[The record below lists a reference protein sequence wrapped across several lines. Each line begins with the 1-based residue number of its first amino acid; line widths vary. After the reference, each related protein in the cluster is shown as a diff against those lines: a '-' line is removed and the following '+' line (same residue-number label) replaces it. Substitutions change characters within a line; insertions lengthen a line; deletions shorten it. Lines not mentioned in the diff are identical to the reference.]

1 MERPEDVGV
10 AAEQS
15 GHKDSEQQDDERQD
29 DEQRDHTASFVGC
42 E

>member
-1 MERPEDVGV
+1 MERPEYVGV

-15 GHKDSEQQDDERQD
+15 GHEDSEQQDDERQD

-42 E
+42 K